1 MCNDAMA
8 TWRAQRSATRTVW
21 SLALL
26 TAVLLTSVLAG
37 CDLFANEDLI
47 DEDIRAFV
55 NAAALPEAHPPEKV
69 VEDQEAGVTLFSV
82 DFGPGCDC
90 PSGCFYST
98 AYGLQF
104 RERIGWA
111 KVRRAF
117 CLDDS
122 VDGNLPLFDIQPD
135 DRALF
140 RSDLRDRLREGAT
153 VDEANDVQAPA
164 YEVFLNLLAK
174 DADTPAQTL
183 LDLARLLSSTYR
195 PDLGFALLENP
206 TVRSSERGLRVL
218 AGLPGNG
225 GYREVRDRARELLA
239 QITESNAG
247 GLPKKFSGSGTPAIS
262 AVSGD
267 RWSDLEVLTVRLGR
281 SRYRSPE
288 APAACGGLRAT
299 VPVPVWRLTGRA
311 ARLR

>member
-8 TWRAQRSATRTVW
+8 TWRAQRSATRTVG

-218 AGLPGNG
+218 TGLPGNG

>member
-1 MCNDAMA
+1 
-8 TWRAQRSATRTVW
+8 
-21 SLALL
+21 
-26 TAVLLTSVLAG
+26 
-37 CDLFANEDLI
+37 
-47 DEDIRAFV
+47 
-55 NAAALPEAHPPEKV
+55 
-69 VEDQEAGVTLFSV
+69 
-82 DFGPGCDC
+82 
-90 PSGCFYST
+90 
-98 AYGLQF
+98 
-104 RERIGWA
+104 
-111 KVRRAF
+111 
-117 CLDDS
+117 
-122 VDGNLPLFDIQPD
+122 
-135 DRALF
+135 
-140 RSDLRDRLREGAT
+140 
-153 VDEANDVQAPA
+153 
-164 YEVFLNLLAK
+164 VFLNLLAK